1 MVLTV
6 VLPRFINICVVIFNF
21 MTTGLACVLQRSRH
35 PFNFT
40 MKKTNRI
47 TLVALFAVLTAMG
60 LQAQTTGTTTGTTT
74 GSTTGGTTSGGTT
87 TGGTTTGGTT
97 TGGTTTGGTTTGGTT
112 TGGSTTGGST
122 TGGTTTTT
130 TPTTTTTTG
139 GNANA
144 KGKDKPK
151 GPNANASDNAK
162 EVHEVLAEFRTI
174 REGYLAQR
182 KALLEQ
188 LKGASEEKKKE
199 ILEQLRKESAE
210 RDEEERALGK
220 QIRDDLKKLRETRG
234 TGE

>member
-1 MVLTV
+1 
-6 VLPRFINICVVIFNF
+6 
-21 MTTGLACVLQRSRH
+21 
-35 PFNFT
+35 

-47 TLVALFAVLTAMG
+47 TLVALFAVLAATG

-97 TGGTTTGGTTTGGTT
+97 TVGTT

-122 TGGTTTTT
+122 TTPTTT
-130 TPTTTTTTG
+130 TPTG
-139 GNANA
+139 GNA
-144 KGKDKPK
+144 KGKDKEKVK
-151 GPNANASDNAK
+151 GPNDNASQNAK
-162 EVHEVLAEFRTI
+162 DVHLVLEEFRTL

-182 KALLEQ
+182 KSLLEQ

-199 ILEQLRKESAE
+199 ILEQLRSETAA

-220 QIRDDLKKLRETRG
+220 QIRDDLKKLRDARK